1 MYLTH
6 FPTETMP
13 ENGWPSFRV
22 DPNLSVCVY
31 KQDHP
36 QTENAAEGGGIKCSH
51 ITVEKCGNNAE

>member
-36 QTENAAEGGGIKCSH
+36 QTENAAEGGG
-51 ITVEKCGNNAE
+51 

>member
-22 DPNLSVCVY
+22 DPNLSVCV
-31 KQDHP
+31 KAGPPADRKCSR
-36 QTENAAEGGGIKCSH
+36 GGG
-51 ITVEKCGNNAE
+51 